1 MTIINGRPVS
11 QQVWH
16 TEEPSL
22 LNGAMSAEY
31 RSKYATF
38 AGNEKNLEWGG
49 KQINTFSI
57 YN

>member
-1 MTIINGRPVS
+1 MQQVGVYKGSSEMTIINGRPVA

-31 RSKYATF
+31 RSKYTTF
-38 AGNEKNLEWGG
+38 AG
-49 KQINTFSI
+49 T
-57 YN
+57 